1 MARLYTLRFASQTWC
16 VGAGFINTVQEKTP
30 TLTKPALAEG

>member
-1 MARLYTLRFASQTWC
+1 MARLYTSRTWC
-16 VGAGFINTVQEKTP
+16 VGAGFTNTVQETTP